1 MTNAPRLIIRYALRD
16 LCHDRRITF
25 LSILLYIVILSPVC
39 ILYILK
45 FGVVT
50 AWTEDLAK
58 DMRNREVRVTGEYAL
73 HGEAFVG
80 LHAIPETGFLV
91 PEASFLVSTQPMR
104 RREPERGPWQDINF
118 RTTRTGDP
126 ATGLESDLESS
137 EVIVTTQVAE
147 SLEIAE
153 GDVLEI
159 RLSRQPKNSG
169 IESTFV
175 RLGVADILPEEAWPG
190 GNVFISP
197 ALALD
202 VRDWLQFDLR
212 DDTEIGARD
221 RTTEAVWQSLR
232 IYASTVKEAVE
243 LRDKL
248 EEKGFATQLNTDQI
262 ARLVDLE
269 TALNALFAIILAMSG
284 TAFLATAFLLQW
296 LAVTRKRAD
305 FALMSVAGF
314 TRENLRLFPIVQ
326 SLVTTSTGIVLAIAV
341 ALIMFAALYTYATDL
356 LSVPRIALPPVWHSL
371 IAAALTLMLSVLGSL
386 AAMRT
391 IGTLDITKLIRSD

>member
-1 MTNAPRLIIRYALRD
+1 MNARRLITRYALKD
-16 LCHDRRITF
+16 LSHDRRITF
-25 LSILLYIVILSPVC
+25 LSILLYIVILAPVC
-39 ILYILK
+39 ILYVLK

-58 DMRNREVRVTGEYAL
+58 DMRNREVRITGEYAL
-73 HGEAFVG
+73 TGENLAE
-80 LHAIPETGFLV
+80 LQAISETGFLV

-118 RTTRTGDP
+118 RTTRAGDP
-126 ATGLESDLESS
+126 ATGLESALSSS
-137 EVIVTTQVAE
+137 EVIVTTRAAE

-153 GDVLEI
+153 GDVLEV
-159 RLSRQPKNSG
+159 RLSRQPKNAG
-169 IESTFV
+169 TESTFV
-175 RLGVADILPEEAWPG
+175 RLDVADILPEAAWPG

-202 VRDWLQFDLR
+202 IRDWLQFDHR
-212 DDTEIGARD
+212 DDTEIWAGD
-221 RTTEAVWQSLR
+221 RTAEAVWQSLR

-269 TALNALFAIILAMSG
+269 AALNALFVIILAMSG

-296 LAVTRKRAD
+296 LAVTRKRPD

-314 TRENLRLFPIVQ
+314 TRQNLRIFPVVQ
-326 SLVTTSTGIVLAIAV
+326 SVATTTTGIVLAIAV

-356 LSVPRIALPPVWHSL
+356 LSVSRIALPPIWHAL

-386 AAMRT
+386 GAMRT